1 MKERIRYY
9 NRKAGMRAWWWTTL
23 ISLLLIVPQLLMAAG
38 SGVGYHAA
46 PFLKISPAARQV
58 GMGGA
63 YTALS
68 QDINVMRYNIGGLDL
83 IGYTSLAMNFNSW
96 IDDTQQGSIAF
107 GLPSKFGAFG
117 VDLSFFN
124 EGKIIGRNAD
134 FFETGDQPYS
144 SDLMASLGYGYNFG
158 KKKSWDLGV
167 GVAVKYLSQSLVGE
181 TAGVAAVDAGAQ
193 FVFPQHSNPQVPVFS
208 LGAAIQNYGL
218 SKMKFDV
225 WESPLPETYR
235 AGAALNFRQFPLRTS
250 ELLISSDATWTT
262 KEQIGYQLGSELLIK
277 DGANNEVISLRGGY
291 RFNDLSMANWALGFG
306 VYLPTNWLGNS
317 QTRFDYAYAPLRA
330 FDEAAHRFSLH
341 FAFGA
346 AKRVTAAAIDE
357 QMLRDLEAMAAKQ
370 DSLDSALKAAQ
381 ETEARLRALEKEMQE
396 RLDAIKAIAAESE
409 GKIEVEQMPDDKRK
423 ILVTMRINF
432 DFDKAN
438 IRPDEYPT
446 MERVGDILNTYPNAK
461 VHLKGHTDWIGTDH
475 YNIHLSHRRVD
486 SVMTHL
492 SRKENVTF
500 SRFYMPVGYGES
512 KPIDTNDTD
521 DGRFRNRRVEFLL
534 FTYDAQPEM
543 PEGTAIKD
551 IVAADANTIHIVCN
565 GIIPVPT
572 KTMRLVDPERFVLD
586 FDNIYL
592 IAKQKEFRLNV
603 GPVTQARAAE
613 HIEENF
619 TRVVLDVTRP
629 IDPLISVDGPRIVIK
644 LR

>member
-1 MKERIRYY
+1 MKQRNRCNDRIT
-9 NRKAGMRAWWWTTL
+9 ACRARWILGICL
-23 ISLLLIVPQLLMAAG
+23 ILLSPNLLPAAA
-38 SGVGYHAA
+38 GVGYHAA

-68 QDINVMRYNIGGLDL
+68 QDVNVMRYNIGGLDL
-83 IGYTSLAMNFNSW
+83 IDYTSLAMNFNSW

-107 GLPSKFGAFG
+107 ALPSKIGAFG

-134 FFETGDQPYS
+134 FVETGDQPYS

-158 KKKSWDLGV
+158 RNQRWDLGV

-181 TAGVAAVDAGAQ
+181 TSGVVALDAGAQ
-193 FVFPQHSNPQVPVFS
+193 FSFPEHENVRVPILS

-235 AGAALNFRQFPLRTS
+235 AGAALNFRQFPLRIS
-250 ELLISSDATWTT
+250 ELIISSDATWTT

-277 DGANNEVISLRGGY
+277 DGADNEVISVRGGY
-291 RFNDLSMANWALGFG
+291 RFNDPSMANWALGFG
-306 VYLPTNWLGNS
+306 VYLPTEWLGKS
-317 QTRFDYAYAPLRA
+317 KARFDYAYAPLRA

-346 AKRVTAAAIDE
+346 AQRLAAAYVDAKT
-357 QMLRDLEAMAAKQ
+357 LKDLQAMAATR
-370 DSLDSALKAAQ
+370 DSLDAALRSAQ
-381 ETEARLRALEKEMQE
+381 DTEARLRALEKEMQE
-396 RLDAIKAIAAESE
+396 RLDAIKKIAAESE
-409 GKIEVEQMPDDKRK
+409 GKIEVAQMPDDARK

-446 MERVGDILNTYPNAK
+446 MQRVGEILNTYPNAQM
-461 VHLKGHTDWIGTDH
+461 HLSGHTDWIGTDH
-475 YNIHLSHRRVD
+475 YNIHLSHRRID

-492 SRKENVTF
+492 SRKENVAF
-500 SRFYMPVGYGES
+500 SRFFMPVGYGES
-512 KPIDTNDTD
+512 RPIDTNDTD

-543 PEGTAIKD
+543 PAGTAIKD

-565 GIIPVPT
+565 GIIPAPT
-572 KTMRLVDPERFVLD
+572 KTLRLSDPERFVLD
-586 FDNIYL
+586 FDDIYL
-592 IAKQKEFRLNV
+592 IAKQKEFILNV
-603 GPVTQARAAE
+603 GPVNQARAAE

-629 IDPLISVDGPRIVIK
+629 IDPLISVDGAKIVIK